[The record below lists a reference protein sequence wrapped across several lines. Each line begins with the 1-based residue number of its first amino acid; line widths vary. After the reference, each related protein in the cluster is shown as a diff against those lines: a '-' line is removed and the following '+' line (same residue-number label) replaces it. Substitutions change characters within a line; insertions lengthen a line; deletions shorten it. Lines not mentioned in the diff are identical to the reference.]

1 MNLHSLY
8 DAASNWSVVRLPRC
22 EIELPFHCHH
32 HVCYG
37 FLSIILLNLKVLS
50 FSRLPHGPFPLPSP
64 HHLSGI
70 LVLGSAPYAA
80 YYCAGGFGYSPVG
93 WTASETFCF
102 KVFSKFTFSPQMF
115 SHYSLW
121 MLYASVLLHIH
132 STLTSLT
139 HHKYLIIQNKPPF

>member
-70 LVLGSAPYAA
+70 LVLGS
-80 YYCAGGFGYSPVG
+80 GFSTLPLMQPTIVLEVLV
-93 WTASETFCF
+93 T
-102 KVFSKFTFSPQMF
+102 
-115 SHYSLW
+115 
-121 MLYASVLLHIH
+121 VLL
-132 STLTSLT
+132 SELSLRLFVS
-139 HHKYLIIQNKPPF
+139 KSFQSLLFPLKCSVIILCECCMLLCSYIFTQPWHL